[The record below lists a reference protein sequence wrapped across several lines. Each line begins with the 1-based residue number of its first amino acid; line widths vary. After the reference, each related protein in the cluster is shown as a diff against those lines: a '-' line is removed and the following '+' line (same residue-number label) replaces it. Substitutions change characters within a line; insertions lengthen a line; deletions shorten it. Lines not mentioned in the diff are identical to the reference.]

1 MLRILLIISGI
12 LICFNCLIGGES
24 KKRNIEKVKQS
35 QSKSQR
41 DNYNQDYSTLV
52 SDSIIYE
59 FINFVI
65 EDRYKNEP
73 LPNGKC
79 KYIVDNFPNVINAKD
94 SLELIRLDKIFTH
107 SDLDF
112 IFKQNELRSSFFI
125 KTNFLK
131 ANFELIQKDSLDKYI
146 LNSPV
151 DNFDDYFKRYGR
163 YGFLVVGLPL
173 FSKDLKTAIIYISI
187 HQSDICGERR
197 KVIYKRISNKWKVI
211 HILDSVIF

>member
-65 EDRYKNEP
+65 EDRYKNEH

-94 SLELIRLDKIFTH
+94 SLELIRLDKIFTD
-107 SDLDF
+107 SDLYF
-112 IFKQNELRSSFFI
+112 IFQQNELRSSFFI

-197 KVIYKRISNKWKVI
+197 KVIYKRINNKWKVI